1 MKTEVLIIVLIIV
14 GVFAGFSIC
23 EKQLLTGADGTP
35 LSTYE
40 DCSPNL
46 TLPSKQKQIILLAFD
61 RDWAKDENNLNKY
74 DELDRK
80 EYGEHEENEIE
91 ISEVEN

>member
-1 MKTEVLIIVLIIV
+1 MMCGGTQGIQRAEQTGVGIIGMRTL
-14 GVFAGFSIC
+14 
-23 EKQLLTGADGTP
+23 
-35 LSTYE
+35 
-40 DCSPNL
+40 L